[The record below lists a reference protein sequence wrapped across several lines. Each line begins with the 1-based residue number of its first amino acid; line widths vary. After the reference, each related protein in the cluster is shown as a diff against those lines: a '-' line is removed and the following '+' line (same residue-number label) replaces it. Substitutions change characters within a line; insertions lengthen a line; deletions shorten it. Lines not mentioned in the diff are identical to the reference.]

1 MRPHRCGG
9 TKAPAFP
16 GPALLVRAR
25 SPDLLSGA
33 CRGAG
38 RPAPTRCGPPGRRWS
53 FVDTSQPMCQP
64 VKVPVE
70 MSRSAAG
77 VTCGPCGMARNPR
90 CRGSCAGASRFA
102 PQLASTLTRRA
113 RCEDGT
119 TTGSTFDTLSAQAF
133 CFRRAHEP
141 KASCAD
147 MTRRCRKPQRRCM
160 TLRLCTLR
168 PRLNSTSRFSRS
180 YRLSGNTRR
189 SPGCKRL
196 PVFNAIVHQCTVLG
210 KRLFDFFR
218 RKLPFRLNKAASFTE
233 RANTL
238 TENLLLEPIA
248 FNIPKGG
255 NSDNKCA
262 RGTKG
267 ECDIA
272 RPDQIVG
279 VFLGVPAQQHRG
291 NRGQQKDGCSKRESP
306 SFQPLRI
313 GMVLRERLI
322 QALEKKRFLISS
334 CHDYLRSIT
343 EFFLYI
349 TPEPRQAEKWAGL

>member
-1 MRPHRCGG
+1 MRAVRHGAESAMPRIVCRRIEVCTATRLDLDAPSTVRGG
-9 TKAPAFP
+9 DDNGEHLRHAFRA
-16 GPALLVRAR
+16 GFLL
-25 SPDLLSGA
+25 
-33 CRGAG
+33 
-38 RPAPTRCGPPGRRWS
+38 
-53 FVDTSQPMCQP
+53 
-64 VKVPVE
+64 
-70 MSRSAAG
+70 
-77 VTCGPCGMARNPR
+77 
-90 CRGSCAGASRFA
+90 
-102 PQLASTLTRRA
+102 
-113 RCEDGT
+113 
-119 TTGSTFDTLSAQAF
+119 
-133 CFRRAHEP
+133 RRAHEP

-147 MTRRCRKPQRRCM
+147 MARRCRKPQRRCM

-168 PRLNSTSRFSRS
+168 PWLNSTSRFSRS
-180 YRLSGNTRR
+180 YRLSGYTRR
-189 SPGCKRL
+189 SPGCKRF

-210 KRLFDFFR
+210 KRLFDFLR
-218 RKLPFRLNKAASFTE
+218 RKLPFRLNEAASLTE
-233 RANTL
+233 RTNTL

-279 VFLGVPAQQHRG
+279 VFLGVPTQQHRG
-291 NRGQQKDGCSKRESP
+291 NRGQQKDGYSKRESP